1 MCRTGS
7 VVSDTVTR
15 INVTVVLMLAKVK
28 SVATIGLEAREVV
41 VEVDIAEKGFPG
53 LTIVGL
59 PDKAVGESRER
70 VKKAIQNSG
79 ASFPDKKI
87 TINLSPADL
96 PKEGSNYDLPIAVGI
111 LLASGEIEMPE
122 KSEILNPKSETNQKF
137 ENSNENTINVDGY
150 FYGELGLD
158 GSLKHSRGVLLS
170 AMLAKEQ
177 GVGEL
182 YVSVLSA
189 NEAAVVE
196 GIKVYPVRELSQLLR
211 HLQGQALKADP
222 PGGEAGQIEPL
233 KTIELLPILE
243 DSEPIIDFNEIAGQ
257 EMAKRA
263 ATISASGGHNL
274 LLVGPPGAG
283 KTMLAKA
290 LPSIL
295 PPLLPEE
302 SLEVTRI
309 YSVSGLMDQGAA
321 LVRRRPFRAPH
332 HTTSMIG
339 LIGGGSNPMPGEVS
353 LAHLGVLF
361 LDEMPEFP
369 RSVLEVLR
377 QPMEDGRVTITRA
390 MGRVEYPAS
399 FMLMASANPCPC
411 GYLNHPTKECQ
422 CGERNI
428 AKYRRRVSGPIL
440 DRIDLHVWVDP
451 VEVDKLTSENL
462 NNQAPNSKQIQN
474 SNHQTET
481 SKQIRERVMAA
492 RAVQKERFAGV
503 KGMYSNAQMGNKQ
516 VKQFCPL
523 SPEVKQFLSAAA
535 KRFELSARAY
545 FKVIKV
551 ARTIA
556 DLAGDGEI
564 LPAHIAEAVQY
575 RENVW

>member
-1 MCRTGS
+1 
-7 VVSDTVTR
+7 
-15 INVTVVLMLAKVK
+15 MLARVK
-28 SVATIGLEAREVV
+28 SVATVGLDAQEVV
-41 VEVDIAEKGFPG
+41 VEVDVAEKGFPG

-59 PDKAVGESRER
+59 PDKAIGEAKER

-79 ASFPDKKI
+79 ATYPDKKI
-87 TINLSPADL
+87 TVNLAPADL
-96 PKEGSNYDLPIAVGI
+96 PKVGSNYDLPIAVGI
-111 LLASGEIEMPE
+111 LLA
-122 KSEILNPKSETNQKF
+122 
-137 ENSNENTINVDGY
+137 NEEVQCHGDTVSLSY

-158 GSLKHSRGVLLS
+158 GSLKHSRGVLLA

-177 GVGEL
+177 GVKEI

-189 NEAAVVE
+189 NEAAVVH
-196 GIKVYPVRELSQLLR
+196 GVKVYPVRELSELLR
-211 HLQGQALKADP
+211 HLRGDKL
-222 PGGEAGQIEPL
+222 ITPL
-233 KTIELLPILE
+233 KPIELLPLLD
-243 DSEPIIDFNEIAGQ
+243 DSEPLVDFCEIAGQ

-263 ATISASGGHNL
+263 AELAASGGHNL
-274 LLVGPPGAG
+274 ILVGPPGAG

-295 PPLLPEE
+295 PPLLPDE

-309 YSVSGLMDQGAA
+309 YSVSGLMEAGGA
-321 LVRRRPFRAPH
+321 LVRRRPFRSPH

-339 LIGGGSNPMPGEVS
+339 LIGGGTNPMPGEVS

-361 LDEMPEFP
+361 LDEMPEFS
-369 RSVLEVLR
+369 RSVIEVLR
-377 QPMEDGRVTITRA
+377 QPMEDGKVAITRA
-390 MGRVEYPAS
+390 SGRVEYPAS

-451 VEVDKLTSENL
+451 VEVDKLTRVEPS
-462 NNQAPNSKQIQN
+462 QKS
-474 SNHQTET
+474 ET
-481 SKQIRERVMAA
+481 SKTIRERVMIV
-492 RAVQKERFAGV
+492 REIQNKRFKNV
-503 KGMYSNAQMGNKQ
+503 KGMYTNAQMGNKQ

-523 SPEVKQFLSAAA
+523 SAEAKQFLTAASR
-535 KRFELSARAY
+535 KFDLSARAY

-556 DLAGDGEI
+556 DLSGETDI
-564 LPAHIAEAVQY
+564 LSSHIAEAVQY

>member
-1 MCRTGS
+1 
-7 VVSDTVTR
+7 
-15 INVTVVLMLAKVK
+15 MLAKVK
-28 SVATIGLEAREVV
+28 SVATIGLEAQEVV
-41 VEVDIAEKGFPG
+41 IEVDVSEKGFPG

-59 PDKAVGESRER
+59 PDKAIGESKER
-70 VKKAIQNSG
+70 VKKAIQNTG
-79 ASFPDKKI
+79 ASYPDKKI
-87 TINLSPADL
+87 TVNLSPADL
-96 PKEGSNYDLPIAVGI
+96 PKEGSNYDLPIAIGI
-111 LLASGEIEMPE
+111 LLANEEIEIVE
-122 KSEILNPKSETNQKF
+122 EL
-137 ENSNENTINVDGY
+137 GY

-158 GSLKHSRGVLLS
+158 GSLKHSKGVLLA
-170 AMLAKEQ
+170 AMLAKEKR
-177 GVGEL
+177 VDSL
-182 YVSVLSA
+182 FVSVMCA
-189 NEAAVVE
+189 NEAAVVA
-196 GIKVYPVRELSQLLR
+196 GVQVYPVHDLRELLR
-211 HLQGQALKADP
+211 HLK
-222 PGGEAGQIEPL
+222 GETLIKPL
-233 KTIELLPILE
+233 KQIELLPILE
-243 DSEPIIDFNEIAGQ
+243 DCDPIVDFREIAGQ

-263 ATISASGGHNL
+263 VEISASGGHNL
-274 LLVGPPGAG
+274 ILVGPPGAG

-295 PPLLPEE
+295 PPLLPDE

-309 YSVSGLMDQGAA
+309 YSVSGLMEVGGA

-361 LDEMPEFP
+361 LDEMPEFS

-377 QPMEDGRVTITRA
+377 QPMEDGKVSITRA

-411 GYLNHPTKECQ
+411 GYLNHPTKECS
-422 CGERNI
+422 CGMRNI

-451 VEVDKLTSENL
+451 VETGKLVSGENKEGEIMRIES
-462 NNQAPNSKQIQN
+462 SK
-474 SNHQTET
+474 E
-481 SKQIRERVMAA
+481 IRERVIKT
-492 RAVQKERFAGV
+492 RKIQQERFKEV
-503 KGMYSNAQMGNKQ
+503 RGMYTNAQMGNRQ
-516 VKQFCPL
+516 VKLYCPL
-523 SPEVKQFLSAAA
+523 SLEVKEFLNIAA
-535 KRFELSARAY
+535 KKFDLSARAY

-556 DLAGDGEI
+556 DIAAEAEI
-564 LPAHIAEAVQY
+564 LPAHVAEAVQY

>member
-1 MCRTGS
+1 
-7 VVSDTVTR
+7 
-15 INVTVVLMLAKVK
+15 MLAKVR
-28 SVATIGLEAREVV
+28 SVATVGLDASEVM

-59 PDKAVGESRER
+59 PDKAIGEAKER

-79 ASFPDKKI
+79 ATFPDKRI
-87 TINLSPADL
+87 TVNLAPADL
-96 PKEGSNYDLPIAVGI
+96 PKEGSNYDLPIAIGI
-111 LLASGEIEMPE
+111 LLASGEFECDE
-122 KSEILNPKSETNQKF
+122 VAVSKS
-137 ENSNENTINVDGY
+137 Y

-158 GSLKHSRGVLLS
+158 GSLKHSRGVLLA
-170 AMLAKEQ
+170 AMLAREQ
-177 GVGEL
+177 KVESL

-189 NEAAVVE
+189 NEAAVVA
-196 GIKVYPVRELSQLLR
+196 GVKVYPVRELSQLLR
-211 HLQGQALKADP
+211 HLATQGDLRGSSSQADC
-222 PGGEAGQIEPL
+222 IVPL
-233 KTIELLPILE
+233 KTIELLEVLD
-243 DSEPIIDFNEIAGQ
+243 DSEPLVDFNEIAGQ

-263 ATISASGGHNL
+263 AELAAAGGHNL
-274 LLVGPPGAG
+274 ILVGPPGAG

-295 PPLLPEE
+295 PPLLPDE

-309 YSVSGLMDQGAA
+309 YSVSGMLGEGAA
-321 LVRRRPFRAPH
+321 LVRRRPFRSPH
-332 HTTSMIG
+332 HTTSMVG
-339 LIGGGSNPMPGEVS
+339 LIGGGTNPMPGEVS

-361 LDEMPEFP
+361 LDEMPEFS

-377 QPMEDGRVTITRA
+377 QPMEDGKVAITRA
-390 MGRVEYPAS
+390 SGRVEYPAS

-411 GYLNHPTKECQ
+411 GYLNHPIKECR

-451 VEVDKLTSENL
+451 VEVNKLTIVDARREDVGESSAE
-462 NNQAPNSKQIQN
+462 
-474 SNHQTET
+474 
-481 SKQIRERVMAA
+481 IRERVMRA
-492 RAVQKERFAGV
+492 RKIQHERFEKM
-503 KGMYSNAQMGNKQ
+503 KGMYTNAQMGNKQ
-516 VKQFCPL
+516 VKMFCQL
-523 SPEVKQFLSAAA
+523 SLEVKQFLNGAA
-535 KRFELSARAY
+535 KKFDLSARAY

-556 DLAGDGEI
+556 DLAGEDDI
-564 LPAHIAEAVQY
+564 QVKHVAEAAQY

>member
-1 MCRTGS
+1 MA
-7 VVSDTVTR
+7 TV
-15 INVTVVLMLAKVK
+15 
-28 SVATIGLEAREVV
+28 GLDAREVV
-41 VEVDIAEKGFPG
+41 VEVDVAEKGFPG

-59 PDKAVGESRER
+59 PDKAIGEAKER

-79 ASFPDKKI
+79 ATYPDKKI
-87 TINLSPADL
+87 TVNLAPADL
-96 PKEGSNYDLPIAVGI
+96 PKVGSNYDLSIAIGI
-111 LLASGEIEMPE
+111 MIASGEFDVDI
-122 KSEILNPKSETNQKF
+122 KIG
-137 ENSNENTINVDGY
+137 ENAY

-158 GSLKHSRGVLLS
+158 GSLKHSRGVLLA
-170 AMLAKEQ
+170 AMLAREQ
-177 GVGEL
+177 GVQNI

-189 NEAAVVE
+189 NEAAVVA
-196 GIKVYPVRELSQLLR
+196 GVTVYPVRELSQLFR
-211 HLQGQALKADP
+211 HLRGQSLQVD
-222 PGGEAGQIEPL
+222 QITPL
-233 KTIELLPILE
+233 KNIELLPILG
-243 DSEPIIDFNEIAGQ
+243 DSEPLVDFAEIAGQ
-257 EMAKRA
+257 ELAKRA
-263 ATISASGGHNL
+263 VEISASGGHNL

-295 PPLLPEE
+295 PPLLPDE

-309 YSVSGLMDQGAA
+309 YSVSGLMEAGGA

-339 LIGGGSNPMPGEVS
+339 LIGGGTNPMPGEVS

-361 LDEMPEFP
+361 LDEMPEFS

-377 QPMEDGRVTITRA
+377 QPMEDGKVSITRA
-390 MGRVEYPAS
+390 SGRVEYPAS

-451 VEVDKLTSENL
+451 VEVGKLTQDDFKGSPLKVTDTSNVIRQRVIIARE
-462 NNQAPNSKQIQN
+462 IQN
-474 SNHQTET
+474 
-481 SKQIRERVMAA
+481 K
-492 RAVQKERFAGV
+492 RFKDV
-503 KGMYSNAQMGNKQ
+503 KGMYMNAQMGNKQ
-516 VKQFCPL
+516 VKLFCQL
-523 SPEVKQFLSAAA
+523 SPEVREFLSMASR
-535 KRFELSARAY
+535 KFDLSARAY

-556 DLAGDGEI
+556 DLAGAVEI

>member
-1 MCRTGS
+1 MKNGGFGWLVDLYVFILIYIWYS
-7 VVSDTVTR
+7 YF
-15 INVTVVLMLAKVK
+15 MLARVK
-28 SVATIGLEAREVV
+28 SVATVGLDASEVM
-41 VEVDIAEKGFPG
+41 VEVDVAEKGFPG

-59 PDKAVGESRER
+59 PDKAVGEAKER

-79 ASFPDKKI
+79 AKYPDKKI
-87 TINLSPADL
+87 TVNLAPADL
-96 PKEGSNYDLPIAVGI
+96 PKVGSNYDLPIAIGI
-111 LLASGEIEMPE
+111 VIASGEMELDP
-122 KSEILNPKSETNQKF
+122 
-137 ENSNENTINVDGY
+137 TIGEEGY

-158 GSLKHSRGVLLS
+158 GSLKHSRGVLLA
-170 AMLAKEQ
+170 AMLAKER
-177 GVGEL
+177 GVKEI

-189 NEAAVVE
+189 NEAAVVH
-196 GIKVYPVRELSQLLR
+196 GIKVYPVRELAQLIKHLR
-211 HLQGQALKADP
+211 GSSLKVD
-222 PGGEAGQIEPL
+222 QIVPL
-233 KTIELLPILE
+233 KPIELLPILE
-243 DSEPIIDFNEIAGQ
+243 DSEPLVDFAEIAGQ

-263 ATISASGGHNL
+263 AELSASGGHNL
-274 LLVGPPGAG
+274 ILVGPPGAG
-283 KTMLAKA
+283 KTMMAKA

-295 PPLLPEE
+295 PPLLPDE

-309 YSVSGLMDQGAA
+309 YSVSGLMEAGGA
-321 LVRRRPFRAPH
+321 LVRRRPFRSPH

-339 LIGGGSNPMPGEVS
+339 LIGGGTNPMPGEVS

-361 LDEMPEFP
+361 LDEMPEFS

-377 QPMEDGRVTITRA
+377 QPMEDGKVAITRA
-390 MGRVEYPAS
+390 SGRVEYPAS

-451 VEVDKLTSENL
+451 VEVERLTTIETRIKDLGS
-462 NNQAPNSKQIQN
+462 SK
-474 SNHQTET
+474 TET
-481 SKQIRERVMAA
+481 SKEIRERVIMA
-492 RAVQKERFAGV
+492 REIQNKRFKDV
-503 KGMYSNAQMGNKQ
+503 KGMYTNAQMGNKQ
-516 VKQFCPL
+516 VKQFCVL
-523 SPEVKQFLSAAA
+523 SPEVKQFLNLAA
-535 KRFELSARAY
+535 KKFDLSARAY

-556 DLAGDGEI
+556 DLAGVVDI
-564 LPAHIAEAVQY
+564 LPSHIAEAVQY

>member
-1 MCRTGS
+1 
-7 VVSDTVTR
+7 
-15 INVTVVLMLAKVK
+15 MLARIK
-28 SVATIGLEAREVV
+28 SVATVGLDAQEVV
-41 VEVDIAEKGFPG
+41 VEVDVAEKGFPG
-53 LTIVGL
+53 VTIVGL
-59 PDKAVGESRER
+59 PDKAIGEAKER

-79 ASFPDKKI
+79 VTFPDKKI

-96 PKEGSNYDLPIAVGI
+96 PKVGSNYDLPIAVGI
-111 LLASGEIEMPE
+111 LLAAQEISVPEIQYSSNPEENIDRNIGE
-122 KSEILNPKSETNQKF
+122 Q
-137 ENSNENTINVDGY
+137 ENGNTILVNSY

-158 GSLKHSRGVLLS
+158 GSLKHSRGVLLA
-170 AMLAKEQ
+170 AMLAKEK
-177 GVGEL
+177 GIKEL
-182 YVSVLSA
+182 YVSVYSA

-196 GIKVYPVRELSQLLR
+196 GISVYPVRDLAELVR
-211 HLQGQALKADP
+211 HLRG
-222 PGGEAGQIEPL
+222 I
-233 KTIELLPILE
+233 
-243 DSEPIIDFNEIAGQ
+243 SGQ

-263 ATISASGGHNL
+263 AEISAAGGHNL

-309 YSVSGLMDQGAA
+309 YSVSGLMEVGGA
-321 LVRRRPFRAPH
+321 LVHRRPFRSPH

-361 LDEMPEFP
+361 LDEMPEFS

-377 QPMEDGRVTITRA
+377 QPMEDGKVSITRA
-390 MGRVEYPAS
+390 SGRVEYPAS

-411 GYLNHPTKECQ
+411 GYLNHPTKECN
-422 CGERNI
+422 CGARNI

-451 VEVDKLTSENL
+451 VEVDKL
-462 NNQAPNSKQIQN
+462 NSPI
-474 SNHQTET
+474 SNTLTQSET
-481 SKQIRERVMAA
+481 SKVIRERVM
-492 RAVQKERFAGV
+492 RVRGVQEQRFKGV
-503 KGMYSNAQMGNKQ
+503 KGMYTNAQMGNKQ
-516 VKQFCPL
+516 VKQFCIL
-523 SPEVKQFLSAAA
+523 SNEVKQFLNVAA
-535 KRFELSARAY
+535 KKFDLSARAY

-556 DLAGDGEI
+556 DMAGQTDI
-564 LPAHIAEAVQY
+564 LTIHIAEAVQY

>member
-1 MCRTGS
+1 
-7 VVSDTVTR
+7 
-15 INVTVVLMLAKVK
+15 MLARIK
-28 SVATIGLEAREVV
+28 SVATVGLDASEVV
-41 VEVDIAEKGFPG
+41 VEVDVAEKGFPG
-53 LTIVGL
+53 VTIVGL
-59 PDKAVGESRER
+59 PDKAIGESKER

-79 ASFPDKKI
+79 STFPDKKI

-96 PKEGSNYDLPIAVGI
+96 PKVGSNYDLPIAIGI
-111 LLASGEIEMPE
+111 LLANEE
-122 KSEILNPKSETNQKF
+122 F
-137 ENSNENTINVDGY
+137 EASVNDSY

-158 GSLKHSRGVLLS
+158 GSLKHSRGVLLA
-170 AMLAKEQ
+170 AMLAKEK
-177 GVGEL
+177 GIKDL
-182 YVSVLSA
+182 YVSIYSA

-196 GIKVYPVRELSQLLR
+196 GINVYPVRDLAELIRHLRGDKLIDPLKYIELSQVL
-211 HLQGQALKADP
+211 D
-222 PGGEAGQIEPL
+222 EVEPL
-233 KTIELLPILE
+233 V
-243 DSEPIIDFNEIAGQ
+243 DFAEISGQ

-263 ATISASGGHNL
+263 AEISACGGHNL

-309 YSVSGLMDQGAA
+309 YSVSGLMEVGGA
-321 LVRRRPFRAPH
+321 LVHRRPFRSPH

-361 LDEMPEFP
+361 LDEMPEFS

-377 QPMEDGRVTITRA
+377 QPMEDGKVSITRA
-390 MGRVEYPAS
+390 SGRVEYPAS

-411 GYLNHPTKECQ
+411 GYLNHPTKECA
-422 CGERNI
+422 CGVRNI

-451 VEVDKLTSENL
+451 VEVDKL
-462 NNQAPNSKQIQN
+462 NSPIINSQIAQIGV
-474 SNHQTET
+474 ET
-481 SKQIRERVMAA
+481 SREIRERVIKV
-492 RAVQKERFAGV
+492 RGVQEQRFKGL
-503 KGMYSNAQMGNKQ
+503 KGMYTNAQMGNKQ
-516 VKQFCPL
+516 VKQYCSL
-523 SPEVKQFLSAAA
+523 SPEVKTFLNAAA
-535 KRFELSARAY
+535 KKFDLSARAY

-556 DLAGDGEI
+556 DIAGESEI

>member
-1 MCRTGS
+1 
-7 VVSDTVTR
+7 
-15 INVTVVLMLAKVK
+15 MLAKIR
-28 SVATIGLEAREVV
+28 SVATVGLDAQEVM
-41 VEVDIAEKGFPG
+41 VEVDVAEKGFPG

-59 PDKAVGESRER
+59 PDKAIGEAKER

-79 ASFPDKKI
+79 VSYPDKKI
-87 TINLSPADL
+87 TVNLSPADL
-96 PKEGSNYDLPIAVGI
+96 PKEGSNYDLPIAIGI
-111 LLASGEIEMPE
+111 ILANQEIE
-122 KSEILNPKSETNQKF
+122 
-137 ENSNENTINVDGY
+137 VDQAMVSSSY

-158 GSLKHSRGVLLS
+158 GCLKQSRGVLLA
-170 AMLAKEQ
+170 AMLAKES
-177 GVGEL
+177 GVDTI

-189 NEAAVVE
+189 NEAAVVA
-196 GIKVYPVRELSQLLR
+196 GIKVYPVRELAQLVR
-211 HLQGQALKADP
+211 HL
-222 PGGEAGQIEPL
+222 GGSKTIEPL
-233 KTIELLPILE
+233 KTVELLPILSE
-243 DSEPIIDFNEIAGQ
+243 TEPIVDFAEIAGQ

-263 ATISASGGHNL
+263 VEISASGGHNL
-274 LLVGPPGAG
+274 ILVGPPGAG

-309 YSVSGLMDQGAA
+309 YSVAGLMEAGSA
-321 LVRRRPFRAPH
+321 LVRRRPFRTPH
-332 HTTSMIG
+332 HTTSVVG
-339 LIGGGSNPMPGEVS
+339 LVGGGSSPMPGEVS

-361 LDEMPEFP
+361 LDEMPEFS
-369 RSVLEVLR
+369 RSALEVLR
-377 QPMEDGRVTITRA
+377 QPMEDGKVTITRA

-411 GYLNHPTKECQ
+411 GYFNHPTKDCQ

-451 VEVDKLTSENL
+451 VETSKLVSEADKNVT
-462 NNQAPNSKQIQN
+462 A
-474 SNHQTET
+474 TET
-481 SKQIRERVMAA
+481 SSQIRKRVICA
-492 RAVQKERFAGV
+492 REIQEMRFKNV
-503 KGMYSNAQMGNKQ
+503 RGMYTNAQMGNKQ
-516 VKQFCPL
+516 VKQFCKL
-523 SPEVKQFLSAAA
+523 DEEVKVFLQAVAR
-535 KRFELSARAY
+535 KFDLSARGY

-556 DLAGDGEI
+556 DLAGSNEI
-564 LPAHIAEAVQY
+564 TIAHLSEAVQY

>member
-1 MCRTGS
+1 
-7 VVSDTVTR
+7 
-15 INVTVVLMLAKVK
+15 MLARVK
-28 SVATIGLEAREVV
+28 SVATIGLDAQEVV
-41 VEVDIAEKGFPG
+41 VEVDVAAKGFPG

-59 PDKAVGESRER
+59 PDKSIAESKER

-79 ASFPDKKI
+79 ATYPDKKI
-87 TINLSPADL
+87 IVNLSPADL
-96 PKEGSNYDLPIAVGI
+96 PKEGANYDLPIAMGI
-111 LLASGEIEMPE
+111 MLASGEIEPRSPVE
-122 KSEILNPKSETNQKF
+122 
-137 ENSNENTINVDGY
+137 GY

-158 GSLKHSRGVLLS
+158 GSLKHSKGVLLA
-170 AMLAKEQ
+170 AMLAKER
-177 GVGEL
+177 GVKDL

-189 NEAAVVE
+189 NEAAVVA
-196 GIKVYPVRELSQLLR
+196 GVSVYPVRELAELFR
-211 HLQGQALKADP
+211 HLRGDKA
-222 PGGEAGQIEPL
+222 ITPL
-233 KTIELLPILE
+233 RPIELLPIL
-243 DSEPIIDFNEIAGQ
+243 DDAEPLVDFAEIAGQ

-263 ATISASGGHNL
+263 TTLAAAGGHNL

-309 YSVSGLMDQGAA
+309 YSVSGLVEAGGA

-339 LIGGGSNPMPGEVS
+339 LIGGGTNPLPGEVS

-361 LDEMPEFP
+361 LDEMPEFS

-377 QPMEDGRVTITRA
+377 QPMEDGRVAITRA
-390 MGRVEYPAS
+390 SGRVEYPAS

-411 GYLNHPTKECQ
+411 GYLNHPTRECQ

-451 VEVDKLTSENL
+451 VEVSKLTSTDERSQMLDASSAEN
-462 NNQAPNSKQIQN
+462 SQI
-474 SNHQTET
+474 
-481 SKQIRERVMAA
+481 IRERVIRA
-492 RAVQKERFAGV
+492 RGIQNKRFQNV
-503 KGMYSNAQMGNKQ
+503 KGMYTNAQMGNKQ
-516 VKQFCPL
+516 VKKYCGL
-523 SPEVKQFLSAAA
+523 SPEVRQFLMAAA
-535 KRFELSARAY
+535 RRFDLSARAY

-551 ARTIA
+551 GRTIA
-556 DLAGDGEI
+556 DLAGEADI

>member
-1 MCRTGS
+1 
-7 VVSDTVTR
+7 
-15 INVTVVLMLAKVK
+15 MLARVK
-28 SVATIGLEAREVV
+28 SVATVGLDAQEVT
-41 VEVDIAEKGFPG
+41 VEVDVAEKGFPG

-59 PDKAVGESRER
+59 PDKAIGEAKER
-70 VKKAIQNSG
+70 VKKAIQNSECNY
-79 ASFPDKKI
+79 PDKRI
-87 TINLSPADL
+87 TVNLAPADL
-96 PKEGSNYDLPIAVGI
+96 PKEGSNYDLPIAIGI
-111 LLASGEIEMPE
+111 VVANEEIEICESVNPSDRE
-122 KSEILNPKSETNQKF
+122 PVDTQNEETAIRENGYTISLN
-137 ENSNENTINVDGY
+137 GY

-158 GSLKHSRGVLLS
+158 GSLKHSRGVLLA
-170 AMLAKEQ
+170 AMLAKSK
-177 GVGEL
+177 GVKEIF
-182 YVSVLSA
+182 VSVLCA
-189 NEAAVVE
+189 NEASVVK
-196 GIKVYPVRELSQLLR
+196 GVKVYPVHDLKEVVR
-211 HLQGQALKADP
+211 HWRGDKL
-222 PGGEAGQIEPL
+222 IVPL
-233 KTIELLPILE
+233 KPIELLPILA
-243 DSEPIIDFNEIAGQ
+243 DSEPLVDFAEIAGQ

-263 ATISASGGHNL
+263 VLIAASGGHNL
-274 LLVGPPGAG
+274 ILVGPPGAG

-295 PPLLPEE
+295 PPLLSDE

-309 YSVSGLMDQGAA
+309 YSVSGLMEAGSA

-332 HTTSMIG
+332 HTTSMVG
-339 LIGGGSNPMPGEVS
+339 LIGGGSNPLPGEVS

-361 LDEMPEFP
+361 LDEMPEFS

-377 QPMEDGRVTITRA
+377 QPMEDGKVTIIRA

-451 VEVDKLTSENL
+451 VEVEKLNTADERREATDAREVEDST
-462 NNQAPNSKQIQN
+462 K
-474 SNHQTET
+474 
-481 SKQIRERVMAA
+481 IRERVMQA
-492 RAVQKERFAGV
+492 REIQSKRFREV
-503 KGMYSNAQMGNKQ
+503 KGMYTNGQMGNKQ

-523 SPEVKQFLSAAA
+523 SPEAKQFLSQIA
-535 KRFELSARAY
+535 KKFDLSARAY

-556 DLAGDGEI
+556 DLAGQADI

>member
-1 MCRTGS
+1 
-7 VVSDTVTR
+7 
-15 INVTVVLMLAKVK
+15 MLARIK
-28 SVATIGLEAREVV
+28 SVATVGLDASEVV
-41 VEVDIAEKGFPG
+41 VEVDVAEKGFPG
-53 LTIVGL
+53 VTIVGL
-59 PDKAVGESRER
+59 PDKAIGESKER

-79 ASFPDKKI
+79 STFPDKKI

-96 PKEGSNYDLPIAVGI
+96 PKVGSNYDLPIAIGI
-111 LLASGEIEMPE
+111 LLAAQEISVPEIQYSSNPEDNIDRNTGE
-122 KSEILNPKSETNQKF
+122 Q
-137 ENSNENTINVDGY
+137 ENGNTILDNVY

-158 GSLKHSRGVLLS
+158 GSLKHSRGVLLA
-170 AMLAKEQ
+170 AMLAKEK
-177 GVGEL
+177 GIKDL
-182 YVSVLSA
+182 YVSIYSA

-196 GIKVYPVRELSQLLR
+196 GINVYPVRDLTELIRHLRGDKLIDPLKYIELSQVL
-211 HLQGQALKADP
+211 D
-222 PGGEAGQIEPL
+222 EVEPL
-233 KTIELLPILE
+233 V
-243 DSEPIIDFNEIAGQ
+243 DFAEISGQ

-263 ATISASGGHNL
+263 AEISACGGHNL

-309 YSVSGLMDQGAA
+309 YSVSGLMEVGGA
-321 LVRRRPFRAPH
+321 LVHRRPFRSPH

-361 LDEMPEFP
+361 LDEMPEFS

-377 QPMEDGRVTITRA
+377 QPMEDGKVSITRA
-390 MGRVEYPAS
+390 SGRVEYPAS

-411 GYLNHPTKECQ
+411 GYLNHPTKECA
-422 CGERNI
+422 CGVRNI

-440 DRIDLHVWVDP
+440 DLIDLHVWVDP
-451 VEVDKLTSENL
+451 VEVSKLSGDTLRERPLKSES
-462 NNQAPNSKQIQN
+462 SK
-474 SNHQTET
+474 E
-481 SKQIRERVMAA
+481 IRERVIKV
-492 RAVQKERFAGV
+492 RGVQERRFKGV
-503 KGMYSNAQMGNKQ
+503 KGMYTNAQMGNKQ
-516 VKQFCPL
+516 VKQYCPL
-523 SPEVKQFLSAAA
+523 SSEVKTFLNAAA
-535 KRFELSARAY
+535 KKFDLSARAY

-556 DLAGDGEI
+556 DIAGESEI

>member
-1 MCRTGS
+1 
-7 VVSDTVTR
+7 
-15 INVTVVLMLAKVK
+15 MLARVK
-28 SVATIGLEAREVV
+28 SVATVGLDAQEVV

-59 PDKAVGESRER
+59 PDKAIGEAKER

-79 ASFPDKKI
+79 ATYPDKKI
-87 TINLSPADL
+87 TVNLAPADL
-96 PKEGSNYDLPIAVGI
+96 PKVGSNYDLPIAVGI
-111 LLASGEIEMPE
+111 MIASQEMEIDP
-122 KSEILNPKSETNQKF
+122 SIPGN
-137 ENSNENTINVDGY
+137 GY

-158 GSLKHSRGVLLS
+158 GSLKHSRGVLLA
-170 AMLAKEQ
+170 AMLAKEK
-177 GVGEL
+177 GVKEL

-189 NEAAVVE
+189 NEAAVVH
-196 GIKVYPVRELSQLLR
+196 GVKVYPVRELSELLR
-211 HLQGQALKADP
+211 HLRGDK
-222 PGGEAGQIEPL
+222 IIVPL
-233 KTIELLPILE
+233 KPIELLPLLD
-243 DSEPIIDFNEIAGQ
+243 DSEPLVDFSEIAGQ

-263 ATISASGGHNL
+263 AELSACGGHNL
-274 LLVGPPGAG
+274 ILVGPPGAG

-295 PPLLPEE
+295 PPLLPDE

-309 YSVSGLMDQGAA
+309 YSVSGLVEAGGA

-339 LIGGGSNPMPGEVS
+339 LIGGGTNPMPGEVS

-361 LDEMPEFP
+361 LDEMPEFN

-377 QPMEDGRVTITRA
+377 QPMEDQKVAITRA
-390 MGRVEYPAS
+390 SGRVEYPAS

-451 VEVDKLTSENL
+451 VEVEKLTQGVLKDDLLKPEN
-462 NNQAPNSKQIQN
+462 SR
-474 SNHQTET
+474 T
-481 SKQIRERVMAA
+481 IRERVMVA
-492 RAVQKERFAGV
+492 REIQNKRFKDV
-503 KGMYSNAQMGNKQ
+503 KGMYTNGQMGNKQ

-523 SPEVKQFLSAAA
+523 SPEAKQFLTAASR
-535 KRFELSARAY
+535 KFDLSARAY

-556 DLAGDGEI
+556 DLSGEPDI
-564 LPAHIAEAVQY
+564 LPSHIAEAVQY

>member
-1 MCRTGS
+1 MLS
-7 VVSDTVTR
+7 R
-15 INVTVVLMLAKVK
+15 IK
-28 SVATIGLEAREVV
+28 SVATVGLDSQEVT
-41 VEVDIAEKGFPG
+41 VEVDVATKGFPG

-59 PDKAVGESRER
+59 PDKAVGEAKER
-70 VKKAIQNSG
+70 VKKAIENSG
-79 ASFPDKKI
+79 ASYPDKRI
-87 TINLSPADL
+87 TVNLAPADL
-96 PKEGSNYDLPIAVGI
+96 PKEGSNYDLPIAIGI
-111 LLASGEIEMPE
+111 LIAAQEMEIPMEQE
-122 KSEILNPKSETNQKF
+122 
-137 ENSNENTINVDGY
+137 GY

-158 GSLKHSRGVLLS
+158 GSLKHSKGVLLA
-170 AMLAKEQ
+170 AMLAKER
-177 GVGEL
+177 GVKEL

-189 NEAAVVE
+189 NEAAVVH
-196 GIKVYPVRELSQLLR
+196 GVLVYPVRELAELLR
-211 HLQGQALKADP
+211 HLRGDKA
-222 PGGEAGQIEPL
+222 ITPL
-233 KTIELLPILE
+233 RSIELLPILE
-243 DSEPIIDFNEIAGQ
+243 DSEPLVDFAEIAGQ
-257 EMAKRA
+257 ELAKRA
-263 ATISASGGHNL
+263 AELSASGGHNL

-295 PPLLPEE
+295 PPLLPDE

-309 YSVSGLMDQGAA
+309 YSVSGLMEAGGA
-321 LVRRRPFRAPH
+321 LVRRRPFRSPH
-332 HTTSMIG
+332 HTTSMVG
-339 LIGGGSNPMPGEVS
+339 LIGGGANPMPGEVS

-361 LDEMPEFP
+361 LDEMPEFS

-451 VEVDKLTSENL
+451 VEVDKLNSPI
-462 NNQAPNSKQIQN
+462 PNSQITQIEN
-474 SNHQTET
+474 SVA
-481 SKQIRERVMAA
+481 IRERVIRA
-492 RAVQKERFAGV
+492 RAIQAGRFKKV
-503 KGMYSNAQMGNKQ
+503 KGMYTNAQMGNKQ
-516 VKQFCPL
+516 VRLFCSL
-523 SPEVKQFLSAAA
+523 SKEVKQLLSAAA
-535 KRFELSARAY
+535 KKFDLSARAY

-556 DLAGDGEI
+556 DLSGETDI

>member
-1 MCRTGS
+1 
-7 VVSDTVTR
+7 
-15 INVTVVLMLAKVK
+15 MLARVR
-28 SVATIGLEAREVV
+28 SVATVGLDAQEVM
-41 VEVDIAEKGFPG
+41 VEVDVAEKGFPG

-59 PDKAVGESRER
+59 PDKAIGEARER

-79 ASFPDKKI
+79 SSYPDKKI
-87 TINLSPADL
+87 TVNLAPADL
-96 PKEGSNYDLPIAVGI
+96 PKVGSNYDLPIAIGI
-111 LLASGEIEMPE
+111 LMANGEF
-122 KSEILNPKSETNQKF
+122 EIGQDNNGREDPAPT
-137 ENSNENTINVDGY
+137 DAY

-158 GSLKHSRGVLLS
+158 GSLKHSRGVLLA
-170 AMLAKEQ
+170 AMLARERGVKEI
-177 GVGEL
+177 

-189 NEAAVVE
+189 NEAAVVS
-196 GIKVYPVRELSQLLR
+196 GVKVYPVRELSELLR
-211 HLQGQALKADP
+211 HLRGDK
-222 PGGEAGQIEPL
+222 IITPL

-243 DSEPIIDFNEIAGQ
+243 DSEPLVDFAEIAGQ

-263 ATISASGGHNL
+263 AELAAAGGHNL
-274 LLVGPPGAG
+274 ILVGPPGAG

-295 PPLLPEE
+295 PPLLPDE

-309 YSVSGLMDQGAA
+309 YSVSGLMEAGGA
-321 LVRRRPFRAPH
+321 LVRRRPFRSPH

-339 LIGGGSNPMPGEVS
+339 LIGGGTNPMPGEVS

-361 LDEMPEFP
+361 LDEMPEFS

-377 QPMEDGRVTITRA
+377 QPMEDGKVAITRA
-390 MGRVEYPAS
+390 SGRVEYPAS

-451 VEVDKLTSENL
+451 VDVNKLTIENS
-462 NNQAPNSKQIQN
+462 NNQTPNLKQVENSK
-474 SNHQTET
+474 T
-481 SKQIRERVMAA
+481 IRERVIMA
-492 RAVQKERFAGV
+492 REIQNKRFKNV
-503 KGMYSNAQMGNKQ
+503 KGMYTNAQMGNKQ
-516 VKQFCPL
+516 VKLFCPL
-523 SPEVKQFLSAAA
+523 SIEVKEFLTVAA
-535 KRFELSARAY
+535 KKFDLSARAY

-556 DLAGDGEI
+556 DLAGVVDI
-564 LPAHIAEAVQY
+564 TPAHIAEAVQY

>member
-1 MCRTGS
+1 
-7 VVSDTVTR
+7 
-15 INVTVVLMLAKVK
+15 MLARVK
-28 SVATIGLEAREVV
+28 SVATVGLDAQEVV
-41 VEVDIAEKGFPG
+41 VEVDVSTKGFPG

-59 PDKAVGESRER
+59 PDKSVAEAKER

-79 ASFPDKKI
+79 ATYPDKKI
-87 TINLSPADL
+87 TVNLAPADL
-96 PKEGSNYDLPIAVGI
+96 PKVGSNYDLPIAIGI
-111 LLASGEIEMPE
+111 MIASGEMEID
-122 KSEILNPKSETNQKF
+122 SEVGEHS
-137 ENSNENTINVDGY
+137 Y

-158 GSLKHSRGVLLS
+158 GSLKHSRGVLLA
-170 AMLAKEQ
+170 AMLARERGIK
-177 GVGEL
+177 GIF
-182 YVSVLSA
+182 VSVLSA
-189 NEAAVVE
+189 NEAAVVTVVN
-196 GIKVYPVRELSQLLR
+196 VYPVRELSQLLR
-211 HLQGQALKADP
+211 HLSTNKF
-222 PGGEAGQIEPL
+222 EEKIHPL
-233 KTIELLPILE
+233 KTIELLPIL
-243 DSEPIIDFNEIAGQ
+243 DDAQPLVDFSEIAGQ

-263 ATISASGGHNL
+263 AELAAAGGHNL

-295 PPLLPEE
+295 PPLLPDE

-309 YSVSGLMDQGAA
+309 YSVSGLMEAGGA
-321 LVRRRPFRAPH
+321 LVRRRPFRSPH

-361 LDEMPEFP
+361 LDEMPEFS

-377 QPMEDGRVTITRA
+377 QPMEDGRVAITRA

-399 FMLMASANPCPC
+399 FMLLASANPCPC
-411 GYLNHPTKECQ
+411 GYLNHPTKDCQ

-428 AKYRRRVSGPIL
+428 EKYRRRVSGPIL

-451 VEVDKLTSENL
+451 VEVNKLSNDDKDS
-462 NNQAPNSKQIQN
+462 QG
-474 SNHQTET
+474 ET
-481 SKQIRERVMAA
+481 SNIIRERVIAA
-492 RAVQKERFAGV
+492 REVQNQRFEKV
-503 KGMYSNAQMGNKQ
+503 KGMYTNAQMGNKQ

-523 SPEVKQFLSAAA
+523 SEEVKTFLLAAT
-535 KRFELSARAY
+535 KRFDLSARAY

-556 DLAGDGEI
+556 DLAGEKDI
-564 LPAHIAEAVQY
+564 LTAHIAEAVQY

>member
-1 MCRTGS
+1 
-7 VVSDTVTR
+7 
-15 INVTVVLMLAKVK
+15 MLAKVK

-111 LLASGEIEMPE
+111 MLASGEIEVGE

-137 ENSNENTINVDGY
+137 ENSNGNTINVDGY

-158 GSLKHSRGVLLS
+158 GSLKHSRGVLLA

-182 YVSVLSA
+182 FVSVLSA

-211 HLQGQALKADP
+211 HLRGLSSKVD
-222 PGGEAGQIEPL
+222 QIEPL

-243 DSEPIIDFNEIAGQ
+243 DSEPIIDFSEIAGQ

-440 DRIDLHVWVDP
+440 DRIALHVWVDP
-451 VEVDKLTSENL
+451 VEVDKLTGENPKSEIR
-462 NNQAPNSKQIQN
+462 NSKQILN
-474 SNHQTET
+474 SKSENSQ
-481 SKQIRERVMAA
+481 QIRERVMAA
-492 RAVQKERFAGV
+492 RSVQKERFAGV
-503 KGMYSNAQMGNKQ
+503 KGMYTNAQMGNKQ

-523 SPEVKQFLSAAA
+523 SPEVKQFLSVAA
-535 KRFELSARAY
+535 KKFELSARAY

-556 DLAGDGEI
+556 DLAGEREI

>member
-1 MCRTGS
+1 
-7 VVSDTVTR
+7 
-15 INVTVVLMLAKVK
+15 MLAKVK
-28 SVATIGLEAREVV
+28 SVATVGLEAREVV

-79 ASFPDKKI
+79 VSFPDKKI

-111 LLASGEIEMPE
+111 MLASGEIESGP
-122 KSEILNPKSETNQKF
+122 QKVGSLHSKDPTF
-137 ENSNENTINVDGY
+137 GIESAY

-158 GSLKHSRGVLLS
+158 GSLKHSRGVLLA

-177 GVGEL
+177 GVKEI

-189 NEAAVVE
+189 SEAAVVQ
-196 GIKVYPVRELSQLLR
+196 GIRVYPVRELAQLIR
-211 HLQGQALKADP
+211 HLRVQAGPPAQAGLRGSSSQG
-222 PGGEAGQIEPL
+222 GRIVPL
-233 KTIELLPILE
+233 KPIELLPILK
-243 DSEPIIDFNEIAGQ
+243 DSEPVVDFGEIAGQ

-263 ATISASGGHNL
+263 ATISAAGGHNL
-274 LLVGPPGAG
+274 ILVGPPGAG

-309 YSVSGLMDQGAA
+309 YSVSGLMEQGAA

-377 QPMEDGRVTITRA
+377 QPMEDGRVAITRA

-399 FMLMASANPCPC
+399 FMLLASANPCPC

-422 CGERNI
+422 CGERI
-428 AKYRRRVSGPIL
+428 IGKYRRRVSGPIL

-451 VEVDKLTSENL
+451 VEVNKLTGDTLGVRPLGSRE
-462 NNQAPNSKQIQN
+462 
-474 SNHQTET
+474 
-481 SKQIRERVMAA
+481 IREQVIMA
-492 RAVQKERFAGV
+492 RAVQAKRFGGIKGV
-503 KGMYSNAQMGNKQ
+503 YTNAQMGNRQ

-523 SPEVKQFLSAAA
+523 SVEVKQFLAAA
-535 KRFELSARAY
+535 SRKFELSARAY

-556 DLAGDGEI
+556 DLTGEDEI
-564 LPAHIAEAVQY
+564 LSGHVAEAVQY

>member
-1 MCRTGS
+1 
-7 VVSDTVTR
+7 
-15 INVTVVLMLAKVK
+15 MLARIK
-28 SVATIGLEAREVV
+28 SVATVGLDASEVV
-41 VEVDIAEKGFPG
+41 VEVDVAEKGFPG
-53 LTIVGL
+53 VTIVGL
-59 PDKAVGESRER
+59 PDKAIGESKER

-79 ASFPDKKI
+79 STFPDKKI

-96 PKEGSNYDLPIAVGI
+96 PKVGSNYDLPIAIGI
-111 LLASGEIEMPE
+111 LLAAQEICAPEIQYSSNPENNIDRNTGE
-122 KSEILNPKSETNQKF
+122 Q
-137 ENSNENTINVDGY
+137 ENGNTILDNAY

-158 GSLKHSRGVLLS
+158 GSLKHSRGVLLA
-170 AMLAKEQ
+170 AMLAKEK
-177 GVGEL
+177 GIKDL
-182 YVSVLSA
+182 YVSIYSA

-196 GIKVYPVRELSQLLR
+196 GINVYPVRDLAELIRHLRGDKLIDPLKYIELSQVL
-211 HLQGQALKADP
+211 D
-222 PGGEAGQIEPL
+222 EVEPL
-233 KTIELLPILE
+233 V
-243 DSEPIIDFNEIAGQ
+243 DFAEISGQ

-263 ATISASGGHNL
+263 AEISACGGHNL

-309 YSVSGLMDQGAA
+309 YSVSGLMEVGGA
-321 LVRRRPFRAPH
+321 LVHRRPFRSPH

-361 LDEMPEFP
+361 LDEMPEFS

-377 QPMEDGRVTITRA
+377 QPMEDGKVSITRA
-390 MGRVEYPAS
+390 SGRVEYPAS

-411 GYLNHPTKECQ
+411 GYLNHPTKECA
-422 CGERNI
+422 CGVRNI

-451 VEVDKLTSENL
+451 VEVSKLNTVSEKAEGKSEKL
-462 NNQAPNSKQIQN
+462 GESSK
-474 SNHQTET
+474 E
-481 SKQIRERVMAA
+481 IRERVIKV
-492 RAVQKERFAGV
+492 RGVQEQRFKGV
-503 KGMYSNAQMGNKQ
+503 KGMYTNAQMGNKQ
-516 VKQFCPL
+516 VKQYCPL
-523 SPEVKQFLSAAA
+523 STEVKTFLNAAA
-535 KRFELSARAY
+535 KKFDLSARAY

-556 DLAGDGEI
+556 DIAGEGEI
-564 LPAHIAEAVQY
+564 SPAHIAEAVQY

>member
-1 MCRTGS
+1 
-7 VVSDTVTR
+7 
-15 INVTVVLMLAKVK
+15 MLAKVK
-28 SVATIGLEAREVV
+28 SVATIGLEAQEVT
-41 VEVDIAEKGFPG
+41 VEVDVAERGFPG

-59 PDKAVGESRER
+59 PDKAVGEAKER
-70 VKKAIQNSG
+70 VKKAIENSG
-79 ASFPDKKI
+79 ASYPDKKI
-87 TINLSPADL
+87 TVNLAPADL
-96 PKEGSNYDLPIAVGI
+96 PKEGSNYDLPIAIGI
-111 LLASGEIEMPE
+111 MVASREIEIGLQSSDHSLMQG
-122 KSEILNPKSETNQKF
+122 SELLEQA
-137 ENSNENTINVDGY
+137 Y

-158 GSLKHSRGVLLS
+158 GSLKQSKAVLLT
-170 AMLAKEQ
+170 AMLARER
-177 GVGEL
+177 GVKNL
-182 YVSVLSA
+182 FVSVLSA
-189 NEAAVVE
+189 NEAAVVH
-196 GIKVYPVRELSQLLR
+196 GVTVYPVRELSELLR
-211 HLQGQALKADP
+211 HLRGDKL
-222 PGGEAGQIEPL
+222 IEPL
-233 KTIELLPILE
+233 KPIDILPVL
-243 DSEPIIDFNEIAGQ
+243 DDAEPLVDFAEIAGQ

-263 ATISASGGHNL
+263 ATLAAAGGHNL

-295 PPLLPEE
+295 PPLLPDE

-309 YSVSGLMDQGAA
+309 YSVSGLMEAGGA

-339 LIGGGSNPMPGEVS
+339 LIGGGTNPMPGEVS

-361 LDEMPEFP
+361 LDEMPEFS

-377 QPMEDGRVTITRA
+377 QPMEDGRVAITRA

-411 GYLNHPTKECQ
+411 GYLNHPTKECS

-451 VEVDKLTSENL
+451 VDVNKLTVENKEQRIS
-462 NNQAPNSKQIQN
+462 NIENSKA
-474 SNHQTET
+474 
-481 SKQIRERVMAA
+481 IRERVMVA
-492 RAVQKERFAGV
+492 RAIQDKRFKDV
-503 KGMYSNAQMGNKQ
+503 RGMYTNAQMGNKQ

-523 SPEVKQFLSAAA
+523 SPEVKQFLTAAA
-535 KRFELSARAY
+535 RKFDLSARAY

-556 DLAGDGEI
+556 DLSGEADI

>member
-1 MCRTGS
+1 
-7 VVSDTVTR
+7 
-15 INVTVVLMLAKVK
+15 MLAKVL

-41 VEVDIAEKGFPG
+41 VEVDVAEKGFPG
-53 LTIVGL
+53 LAIVGL
-59 PDKAVGESRER
+59 PDKAIAESKER

-79 ASFPDKKI
+79 VSYPDKKI
-87 TINLSPADL
+87 TVNLAPADL
-96 PKEGSNYDLPIAVGI
+96 PKEGSNYDLPIAIGI
-111 LLASGEIEMPE
+111 ILASGEVEIEISLGE
-122 KSEILNPKSETNQKF
+122 RA
-137 ENSNENTINVDGY
+137 Y

-158 GSLKHSRGVLLS
+158 GSLKHSRGVLLA
-170 AMLAKEQ
+170 AMLAKER
-177 GVGEL
+177 GVRDL

-189 NEAAVVE
+189 NEAAVVA
-196 GIKVYPVRELSQLLR
+196 GVSVYPIRELSQLLR
-211 HLQGQALKADP
+211 HLRGQSSQVD
-222 PGGEAGQIEPL
+222 QIEPL

-243 DSEPIIDFNEIAGQ
+243 DCEPLVDFAEIAGQ

-263 ATISASGGHNL
+263 TMISASGGHNL

-309 YSVSGLMDQGAA
+309 YSVSGLVEAGGA

-339 LIGGGSNPMPGEVS
+339 LVGGGTNPMPGEVS

-361 LDEMPEFP
+361 LDEIPEFS

-377 QPMEDGRVTITRA
+377 QPMEDGRVAITRA
-390 MGRVEYPAS
+390 SGRVEYPAS

-422 CGERNI
+422 CGVRNI

-451 VEVDKLTSENL
+451 VEVSKLTTDTLRESPL
-462 NNQAPNSKQIQN
+462 KSVRPNFKGDSLPATESSKI
-474 SNHQTET
+474 
-481 SKQIRERVMAA
+481 IRERVMRA
-492 RAVQKERFAGV
+492 REIQAQRFGGV
-503 KGMYSNAQMGNKQ
+503 KGMYTNAQMGNKQ
-516 VKQFCPL
+516 VKMFCAL
-523 SPEVKQFLSAAA
+523 NSEVRQFLESVAR
-535 KRFELSARAY
+535 KFDLSARAY

-556 DLAGDGEI
+556 DLAGEDQI
-564 LPAHIAEAVQY
+564 LTAHVAEAVQY